1 MNLHATPPGDNGSSI
16 AEAAEAL
23 GDEIAALRR
32 AIHADPELGLET
44 PRTLAKVKDAL
55 ADLPLDWR
63 EGPQTTGAVAV
74 LKGRGAATGNR
85 RRVVLRGD
93 MDALPLAEETG
104 LPFASQITG
113 RMHACG
119 HDGHTAML
127 VGAAKLLAERTGDF
141 DGEVWLMF
149 QPGEEGFGGGRMM
162 VEDGL
167 LADEH
172 GPPDACFALHVMPNA
187 RHGQIACI
195 PGPLMAASDTL
206 QIVVKGSGGHASMPH
221 GAADPMPVAAEIVT
235 ALQAMVT
242 RQFDAGEP
250 VVVTVTRIEAGHAD
264 NVIADACTM
273 RGTLRTLSDE
283 TRARLP
289 QAIERL
295 ATNIAAAHGL
305 SAEVTVK
312 PGFPVTVNDPRAY
325 ALARE
330 VASREFGADSFETLK
345 RPLMTAEDFSYV
357 LNHAPGAMLFL
368 GVAREGDDWSQCC
381 GLHSPRMHMDETA
394 LPRGA
399 ALLAALGL
407 AVLQKGLPA

>member
-1 MNLHATPPGDNGSSI
+1 MNLHTTPSHGAAPSL

-23 GDEIAALRR
+23 GGEIVALRR

-44 PRTLAKVKDAL
+44 PRTLAKVKEAL
-55 ADLPLDWR
+55 ADLPLEWR

-74 LKGRGAATGNR
+74 LKGRNTG

-104 LPFASQITG
+104 LPFASRIDG

-127 VGAAKLLAERTGDF
+127 AGAARLLAARAQDF
-141 DGEVWLMF
+141 DGEVWFMF

-167 LADEH
+167 LTDEN
-172 GPPDACFALHVMPNA
+172 GPPDAGFALHVMPNA
-187 RHGQIACI
+187 RHGQIACRA
-195 PGPLMAASDTL
+195 GPLMAASDTL
-206 QIVVKGSGGHASMPH
+206 QIVVKGAGGHASLPH

-235 ALQAMVT
+235 ALQSMVT

-264 NVIADACTM
+264 NVIADSCIM
-273 RGTLRTLSDE
+273 RGTLRTLSEE
-283 TRARLP
+283 TRSRLP
-289 QAIERL
+289 QVIERL

-305 SAEVTVK
+305 SAEVTVRS
-312 PGFPVTVNDPRAY
+312 GFPVTANDPRAFS
-325 ALARE
+325 LAQQ
-330 VASREFGADSFETLK
+330 VATREFGAESFQVLD

-357 LNHAPGAMLFL
+357 LKHAPGAMLFL

-407 AVLQKGLPA
+407 EVLQKGLST

>member
-1 MNLHATPPGDNGSSI
+1 MNFHATPSGDIGSSI

-23 GDEIAALRR
+23 GEEITALRR

-44 PRTLAKVKDAL
+44 PRTLAKVKEAL
-55 ADLPLDWR
+55 AGLALEWR

-74 LKGRGAATGNR
+74 LKGRGPG

-104 LPFASQITG
+104 LPFASQIAG

-127 VGAAKLLAERTGDF
+127 VGAAKLLAARTAEF

-162 VEDGL
+162 IEDGL
-167 LADEH
+167 LTDGQ

-195 PGPLMAASDTL
+195 PGPLMAASDSV
-206 QIVVKGSGGHASMPH
+206 QIDVIGQGGHASGPH
-221 GAADPMPVAAEIVT
+221 GAADPLPVACEIVG
-235 ALQAMVT
+235 ALQTVVT
-242 RQFDAGEP
+242 RQFDAREP
-250 VVVTVTRIEAGHAD
+250 KIVTITRIEASGAD
-264 NVIADACTM
+264 NVIADRCTM
-273 RGTLRTLSDE
+273 RGTLRTLSGDM
-283 TRARLP
+283 RAELWA
-289 QAIERL
+289 AIDRL
-295 ATNIAAAHGL
+295 APKIAEAHGMR
-305 SAEVTVK
+305 AEVK
-312 PGFPVTVNDPRAY
+312 IEGGFPVTVNDPRAF
-325 ALARE
+325 AVAEE
-330 VASREFGADSFETLK
+330 VVAREFGAEHWHTLDQ
-345 RPLMTAEDFSYV
+345 PLMTAEDFSYV

-407 AVLQKGLPA
+407 EVLQKGLST

>member
-1 MNLHATPPGDNGSSI
+1 MNLHTTPSHGAAPSL

-23 GDEIAALRR
+23 GGEIVALRR

-44 PRTLAKVKDAL
+44 PRTLAKVKEAL
-55 ADLPLDWR
+55 ADLPLEWR

-74 LKGRGAATGNR
+74 LKGRNAG

-104 LPFASQITG
+104 LPFASRIDG

-127 VGAAKLLAERTGDF
+127 AGAVRLLAARAQDF
-141 DGEVWLMF
+141 DGEVWFMF

-167 LADEH
+167 LTDEN
-172 GPPDACFALHVMPNA
+172 GPPDAGFALHVMPNA
-187 RHGQIACI
+187 RHGQIACRA
-195 PGPLMAASDTL
+195 GPLMAASDTL
-206 QIVVKGSGGHASMPH
+206 QIVVKGAGGHASLPH

-235 ALQAMVT
+235 ALQSMVT

-264 NVIADACTM
+264 NVIADSCIM
-273 RGTLRTLSDE
+273 RGTLRTLSEE
-283 TRARLP
+283 TRSRLP

-295 ATNIAAAHGL
+295 ATHIAAAHGL
-305 SAEVTVK
+305 SAEVTVRS
-312 PGFPVTVNDPRAY
+312 GFPVTANDPRAF
-325 ALARE
+325 ALAQQ
-330 VASREFGADSFETLK
+330 VATREFGAESFQVLD

-407 AVLQKGLPA
+407 EVLQKGLST

>member
-1 MNLHATPPGDNGSSI
+1 M

-23 GDEIAALRR
+23 GGEIVALRR

-44 PRTLAKVKDAL
+44 PRTLAKVKEAL
-55 ADLPLDWR
+55 ADLPLEWR

-74 LKGRGAATGNR
+74 LKGRNTG

-104 LPFASQITG
+104 LPFASRIDG

-127 VGAAKLLAERTGDF
+127 AGAARLLAARAQDF
-141 DGEVWLMF
+141 DGEVWFMF

-167 LADEH
+167 LTDEN
-172 GPPDACFALHVMPNA
+172 GPPDAGFALHVMPNA
-187 RHGQIACI
+187 RHGQIACRA
-195 PGPLMAASDTL
+195 GPLMAASETL
-206 QIVVKGSGGHASMPH
+206 QIVVKGAGGHASLPH

-235 ALQAMVT
+235 ALQSMVT

-264 NVIADACTM
+264 NVIADSCIM
-273 RGTLRTLSDE
+273 RGTLRTLSEE
-283 TRARLP
+283 TRSRLP

-295 ATNIAAAHGL
+295 ATHIAAAHGL
-305 SAEVTVK
+305 SAEVTVRS
-312 PGFPVTVNDPRAY
+312 GFPVTANDPRAF
-325 ALARE
+325 ALAQQ
-330 VASREFGADSFETLK
+330 VALREFGADSFQVLD

-368 GVAREGDDWSQCC
+368 GVAREGDDWTQCC

-407 AVLQKGLPA
+407 EVLQKGLST